1 MFGNDDSSKENP
13 NVGKDLT
20 DEEKNCLGSGSTGGS
35 GGWEPDEDGEIRNT
49 YRSIKDA
56 PQYPRGVREC
66 PKWHY
71 KECCKGS
78 AVIETI
84 T

>member
-1 MFGNDDSSKENP
+1 M
-13 NVGKDLT
+13 T
-20 DEEKNCLGSGSTGGS
+20 DEEKNCLGSGGTGGS

-49 YRSIKDA
+49 YRSIRMLLN
-56 PQYPRGVREC
+56 PRGFRNV
-66 PKWHY
+66 KMALQ
-71 KECCKGS
+71 ECCKGS